1 MKLKQVTT
9 AGKPND
15 EALIRLLFSY
25 SRRKSD
31 FIGRII
37 DMKTKI
43 PAIRNIVNAA
53 IDPLYTEY
61 NPEFALGNHSVGRYA
76 YNEVLPVN
84 LSLADIT
91 MSLAL
96 VPTGSGKSMTIMN
109 LAHSVIFKNLPDENI
124 AIITPKRNSEWRN
137 LVPLNIGNILYFTKE
152 NFFFQPLEEIN
163 NVSMQD
169 NARNFVSIFVSEM
182 RFMEG
187 VASYLYDCI
196 IELKTKNKDCNLFD
210 LVKLMARKNEK
221 SLSLREY
228 NCKALNRLKMLTE
241 ELKQMLNVTKGI
253 RTFDLATKNWIF
265 ELVTQSESVFSFITS
280 LILSRIFLWK
290 TANE

>member
-1 MKLKQVTT
+1 MKLKQVTM
-9 AGKPND
+9 AGKPNN

-25 SRRKSD
+25 SRCKSD

-37 DMKTKI
+37 DRKTKI
-43 PAIRNIVNAA
+43 PAIKNIVNAA

-61 NPEFALGNHSVGRYA
+61 NPEFAVGIHSIGRYA
-76 YNEVLPVN
+76 YDEVLPVN

-96 VPTGSGKSMTIMN
+96 GPTGSGKSMAIMN
-109 LAHSVIFKNLPDENI
+109 LAHSIIFKNLSAENI
-124 AIITPKRNSEWRN
+124 AVITPKRNSEWRN
-137 LVPLNIGNILYFTKE
+137 LVPLNVGNILYFTKE
-152 NFFFQPLEEIN
+152 NFFFQPLEDIDN
-163 NVSMQD
+163 LSMQD

-196 IELKTKNKDCNLFD
+196 IEFKMKNENCNLFD
-210 LVKLMARKNEK
+210 LVKLLAGKNEK
-221 SLSLREY
+221 TLTLKEY
-228 NCKALNRLKMLTE
+228 NSKALNRLKMFSE
-241 ELKQMLNVTKGI
+241 EFRQMLDVKKGI
-253 RTFDLATKNWIF
+253 RTCDLATKNWIL
-265 ELVTQSESVFSFITS
+265 ELVTQSESVFNFITS